1 MSTEEKL
8 NRICEMYKELLELGA
23 IDEVEVDKLYFH
35 LKFCIETI
43 KELEGKTNEE

>member
-1 MSTEEKL
+1 MSIEEKL
-8 NRICEMYKELLELGA
+8 NKICEMFKELNELEA

-43 KELEGKTNEE
+43 KELKGSDKE